1 MIEQKY
7 YNEVCQS
14 YSFNSKGIEILRIE
28 DLYRRRESLEKPH
41 LLDFYLFIFYTEG
54 ESDHF
59 IDFSWNKVKKGTLV
73 YLIKGQINAFKFN
86 KDLKGYAILFTK
98 DYLNKQLNKIP
109 KEAFVCL
116 FTPNLYPSTF
126 EIPESTRTIN
136 YVDFLFDEY
145 SNNKDDS
152 SQGYI
157 IDSLY
162 AIIFA
167 KIEQLKKHNTLYPSK
182 STKLSLFL
190 KFEQLLEEEY
200 QISRNA
206 DYYAKKLNITY
217 QYLNQICKEIVNQS
231 TKQFIDSFVIL
242 EAKRRLINS
251 DIKSSE
257 LAYVMGFEESTNFVK
272 YFKKH
277 TTFTPNQF
285 KKLHI

>member
-1 MIEQKY
+1 MTEKY
-7 YNEVCQS
+7 ANIMYESN
-14 YSFNSKGIEILRIE
+14 SFKSKGIEILRIE
-28 DLYRRRESLEKPH
+28 DLHKRKESVEKPH
-41 LLDFYLFIFYTEG
+41 LIDFYLFVFYTQG
-54 ESDHF
+54 ESEHF
-59 IDFSWNKVKKGTLV
+59 IDFSWNKVKRGTLV
-73 YLIKGQINAFKFN
+73 YLTEGQINAFKFN
-86 KDLKGYAILFTK
+86 ESLKGYIILFTK

-116 FTPNLYPSTF
+116 FTPNLFPSTF
-126 EIPESTRTIN
+126 VIPESTNTIN
-136 YVDFLFDEY
+136 YVDFLFEEY
-145 SNNKDDS
+145 ANHIGDP
-152 SQGYI
+152 SQEYI

-162 AIIFA
+162 AIIFS
-167 KIEQLKKHNTLYPSK
+167 KIEQLKKHNILYPSE
-182 STKLSLFL
+182 SNKLSLFL
-190 KFEQLLEEEY
+190 KFEHLLEEEY

-217 QYLNQICKEIVNQS
+217 QYLNQLCKEIVNQS

-257 LAYVMGFEESTNFVK
+257 LAYAMGFEESTNFVK

-285 KKLHI
+285 KKQHI

>member
-1 MIEQKY
+1 MAEQ
-7 YNEVCQS
+7 
-14 YSFNSKGIEILRIE
+14 YSNIMCESNSFISKGIEILKIE
-28 DLYRRRESLEKPH
+28 DLYKRKESLEKPH

-54 ESDHF
+54 ESEHF

-73 YLIKGQINAFKFN
+73 YLTEGQINAFKFN
-86 KDLKGYAILFTK
+86 ENLKGYVILFSK

-116 FTPNLYPSTF
+116 FTPNLYPSIF
-126 EIPESTRTIN
+126 VISESTKTIN
-136 YVDFLFDEY
+136 YVDFLFEEY
-145 SNNKDDS
+145 SNNIGDS
-152 SQGYI
+152 SQEYI

-167 KIEQLKKHNTLYPSK
+167 KIEQLKKHNILYPNESN
-182 STKLSLFL
+182 KLSLFL

-200 QISRNA
+200 LLSRNA

-217 QYLNQICKEIVNQS
+217 QYLNQLCKEVVNQS
-231 TKQFIDSFVIL
+231 TKKFIDSFVIL
-242 EAKRRLINS
+242 EAKRKLINS

-257 LAYVMGFEESTNFVK
+257 LAYAMGFEESTNFVK

-285 KKLHI
+285 KKLYF